1 MKHLKLSAPVS
12 RWDEAVPLGNGLC
25 GVRLWGDGQNV
36 KLSLDRGDLWD
47 ERIGEAE
54 NSPLW
59 NFRTLV
65 DAVRDRDMTPC
76 HRLCELA
83 KTIPATKIPVG
94 RLELTLAEPLKEA
107 VYELDPAHAAG
118 LLRDE
123 DSGITALSCFCRA
136 DGEEIRLSVNVPLQ
150 SIRIVPPDYQ
160 GEAELLQQAGGR
172 PQRRFAGLASGARN

>member
-1 MKHLKLSAPVS
+1 M
-12 RWDEAVPLGNGLC
+12 PLGNGLC
-25 GVRLWGDGQNV
+25 GVLLWGDGQNV

-65 DAVRDRDMTPC
+65 DAARDRDMTLC

-94 RLELTLAEPLKEA
+94 RLELTPGRTAEGG
-107 VYELDPAHAAG
+107 G
-118 LLRDE
+118 L
-123 DSGITALSCFCRA
+123 
-136 DGEEIRLSVNVPLQ
+136 
-150 SIRIVPPDYQ
+150 
-160 GEAELLQQAGGR
+160 
-172 PQRRFAGLASGARN
+172 

>member
-25 GVRLWGDGQNV
+25 GVLLWGDGQNV

-123 DSGITALSCFCRA
+123 DSGITALDRV
-136 DGEEIRLSVNVPLQ
+136 VN
-150 SIRIVPPDYQ
+150 S
-160 GEAELLQQAGGR
+160 
-172 PQRRFAGLASGARN
+172 